1 MDLVHISN
9 AVELLTIEHPHFGK
23 IKGPGFLK
31 AKIGIL
37 TGTNRKAVAIEDHS
51 SGRPQTVALNV
62 DPRDFMVTIARSF
75 VLVTMKEG
83 VDRPPV
89 IHKAW
94 KMVKEDKGAGLTE
107 FYGTVRTYSDSDGLK
122 WEHRFN
128 RTTDEDELVG
138 YGRNGEEV
146 LIITLENFRG

>member
-1 MDLVHISN
+1 
-9 AVELLTIEHPHFGK
+9 
-23 IKGPGFLK
+23 
-31 AKIGIL
+31 
-37 TGTNRKAVAIEDHS
+37 
-51 SGRPQTVALNV
+51 
-62 DPRDFMVTIARSF
+62 MVTIARSF